1 MPYVCQLCGSE
12 YQRPTEEC
20 GHCTGTV
27 IEYENPSPR
36 TATPS
41 EDETPENEYDS
52 SPDVAIDGSLKD
64 DMTDVE
70 STETPRHID
79 QATGNN
85 VGFFRSLFYSAK
97 AWVKAP
103 FKLVRMYLAAI
114 LAFLLVFGLVFV
126 FALGVI

>member
-36 TATPS
+36 TSTAS
-41 EDETPENEYDS
+41 EREPPEDEYDS
-52 SPDVAIDGSLKD
+52 SPDVAIDGSLAD
-64 DMTDVE
+64 EMTDVE
-70 STETPRHID
+70 STATPRHID

-85 VGFFRSLFYSAK
+85 VGFLRSLVYSAK
-97 AWVKAP
+97 AWAKAP
-103 FKLVRMYLAAI
+103 FKLARMYLAAI
-114 LAFLLVFGLVFV
+114 LAFLLVFGLVV
-126 FALGVI
+126 ALVLGAI